1 MLARL
6 LIKLSIFDLSP
17 QFLGDAI
24 IGEEASGRHGVG
36 LVGPLVGRRV
46 LELGSGTGLVGLTAA
61 ALGAQVQL
69 TDRVLALA
77 EHNRRSLSSEARKRC
92 AVRRLVW
99 GDGAST
105 AALKDRGPYD
115 LIVSADTLYSAGDG
129 TGSAGPD
136 PQSLLA
142 QTIGDLAGPSTVVLI
157 ATPDK
162 GSLFLDAMRGRG
174 FELQDLGAEPAVV
187 SARRDA
193 LSAAEASPRGEV
205 RVLRLRRAA
214 ATDAARL

>member
-1 MLARL
+1 M
-6 LIKLSIFDLSP
+6 
-17 QFLGDAI
+17 
-24 IGEEASGRHGVG
+24 
-36 LVGPLVGRRV
+36 
-46 LELGSGTGLVGLTAA
+46 
-61 ALGAQVQL
+61 
-69 TDRVLALA
+69 
-77 EHNRRSLSSEARKRC
+77 
-92 AVRRLVW
+92 RRLVW
-99 GDGAST
+99 GDEDST

-162 GSLFLDAMRGRG
+162 GSLFLDAMRARG

-193 LSAAEASPRGEV
+193 LSAAGASPRGEV

-214 ATDAARL
+214 AAADARL